1 MNGDYSD
8 LKIVCGPDT
17 YHVHKAIICPQSG
30 FFEIAC
36 RPDTFKEGKTG
47 IVNIPISSGRDES
60 SRPDAILGFD
70 CDVDVETAACVKSMI
85 HYFYHRDYPELDKTS
100 LEGELW
106 VQGALAHHSRMYA
119 MGEKYDIAG
128 MKAAALAKFLSLNNQ
143 VVTSGTLIPAIIIA
157 FNSTLA
163 SDKDLREAVLTM
175 VDDCRQLGDFL
186 TNTQLQN
193 IISTIPEIAY
203 GLYRKAI
210 EREKRQ
216 FDVFTVFAVPKKNGT
231 RAV

>member
-1 MNGDYSD
+1 MYSLYENGAYSD

-17 YHVHKAIICPQSG
+17 YHVHKAIICPQSE

-47 IVNIPISSGRDES
+47 IINIPISSGRDES
-60 SRPDAILGFD
+60 SKPDVTPEFD
-70 CDVDVETAACVKSMI
+70 WDVDVETATCVKSMS

-106 VQGALAHHSRMYA
+106 VQGALAQHSRMYA
-119 MGEKYDIAG
+119 MGEKYGIAE
-128 MKAAALAKFLSLNNQ
+128 MKASALAKFLRLNNQ
-143 VVTSGTLIPAIIIA
+143 VVISGSLIPTIVIA

-163 SDKDLREAVLTM
+163 SDKGLREAVLTM
-175 VDDCRQLGDFL
+175 IDDCRQLRDFL
-186 TNTQLQN
+186 SNSELQN
-193 IISTIPEIAY
+193 VISTIPEVAY

-216 FDVFTVFAVPKKNGT
+216 FDIRPVPTKK
-231 RAV
+231 